1 MILLVTAPGED
12 FPSVQQVKDALIA
25 RGIVPIFMVTS
36 DMITTYN
43 VGTIPHNPIGTTL
56 TLPPPHTVQSLVS
69 TLGFGTVVELE
80 GDSANVVEAI
90 IEGMNSVKTQVRYPN
105 TRRARP
111 W

>member
-43 VGTIPHNPIGTTL
+43 VGTIPHNPVGTAL